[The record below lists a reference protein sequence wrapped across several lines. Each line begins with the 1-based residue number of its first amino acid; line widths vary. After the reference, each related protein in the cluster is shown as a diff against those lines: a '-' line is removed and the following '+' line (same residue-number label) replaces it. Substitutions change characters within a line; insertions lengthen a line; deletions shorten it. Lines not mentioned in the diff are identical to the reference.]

1 MSGRKQ
7 FDETEVIDAAMMEF
21 WRGGYEATSVTA
33 LETATGLNKSSLY
46 NAFVSK
52 EELFIRCLERYMKLY
67 GEALVLELEHPD
79 FRQAI
84 EGFFNR
90 MLNRFSDKSL
100 PQGCLAT
107 FAAMEADGIG
117 EAVTGQV
124 YRRQCRGNAAWIC
137 KALQACGH
145 RRNSAR
151 GSGRSAATIDCE
163 TLAALLTSIAR
174 GIAVLDQSGR
184 SGKMTKPAVDGA
196 LSMIDGMMRQRTGPI
211 ELTLQY
217 RQGDSWM
224 SLSPKGQML
233 ARCMN
238 AVPVF
243 RHGEVSAR

>member
-7 FDETEVIDAAMMEF
+7 FDETEVVDAAMMAF
-21 WRGGYEATSVTA
+21 WRSGYEATSVSD
-33 LETATGLNKSSLY
+33 LESATGLNKSSLY
-46 NAFVSK
+46 NTFVSK
-52 EELFIRCLERYMKLY
+52 EELFIRCLQRYMQLY

-90 MLNRFSDKSL
+90 MLSRFNDKSV

-117 EAVTGQV
+117 EAVTRCIEGSAEGLQRGFAKRCRRAVADGQL
-124 YRRQCRGNAAWIC
+124 AED
-137 KALQACGH
+137 
-145 RRNSAR
+145 
-151 GSGRSAATIDCE
+151 TDCE

-196 LSMIDGMMRQRTGPI
+196 LAMIDGMMRRGQDRINQNRNRT
-211 ELTLQY
+211 L
-217 RQGDSWM
+217 
-224 SLSPKGQML
+224 
-233 ARCMN
+233 
-238 AVPVF
+238 
-243 RHGEVSAR
+243 

>member
-52 EELFIRCLERYMKLY
+52 EELFVRCLERYMKLY

-79 FRQAI
+79 FRQAV

-90 MLNRFSDKSL
+90 MLSRFSDKSL

-117 EAVTGQV
+117 EAVTRCIEGSAEGTQSGFAK
-124 YRRQCRGNAAWIC
+124 RC
-137 KALQACGH
+137 KRAVADGDLPAD
-145 RRNSAR
+145 
-151 GSGRSAATIDCE
+151 TDCE
-163 TLAALLTSIAR
+163 SLAALLTSIAR

-184 SGKMTKPAVDGA
+184 SRKMTKPAVDGA
-196 LSMIDGMMRQRTGPI
+196 LSMIDGMMRRAQ
-211 ELTLQY
+211 
-217 RQGDSWM
+217 D
-224 SLSPKGQML
+224 
-233 ARCMN
+233 
-238 AVPVF
+238 
-243 RHGEVSAR
+243 